1 MKTHMIFVGPPG
13 AGKGSHAK
21 IVSERLGIPH
31 ISTGDIFRKELKNE
45 KLIALVKSYT
55 DHGQLVPDEITNE
68 IVRERFQRDDVKK
81 GFILDG
87 YPRNPSQ
94 AAYFDKLLAELG
106 MKLDVVFNITSETD
120 MILFRITGRRTC
132 PTCGRIYHIINHPP
146 KVDGI
151 CDNDGTPLVQRAD
164 DTKETI
170 LKRLAVYNE
179 QTYPLI
185 DYYKKTGVLVNV
197 DGNRE
202 IEPVTTDMFKLL
214 GE

>member
-1 MKTHMIFVGPPG
+1 MVQYLVVLAVLPILTSIIFGFTGAAGANITLGGTGLLIIVGVAADTTTQMEAAPIKKPIKVYSNPAMKTHMIFVGPPG

-132 PTCGRIYHIINHPP
+132 PTCRIITSSIIH
-146 KVDGI
+146 
-151 CDNDGTPLVQRAD
+151 QS
-164 DTKETI
+164 
-170 LKRLAVYNE
+170 
-179 QTYPLI
+179 
-185 DYYKKTGVLVNV
+185 
-197 DGNRE
+197 
-202 IEPVTTDMFKLL
+202 
-214 GE
+214 

>member
-1 MKTHMIFVGPPG
+1 
-13 AGKGSHAK
+13 
-21 IVSERLGIPH
+21 
-31 ISTGDIFRKELKNE
+31 
-45 KLIALVKSYT
+45 
-55 DHGQLVPDEITNE
+55 
-68 IVRERFQRDDVKK
+68 
-81 GFILDG
+81 LDG